1 MSRKAVIVEEFDD
14 DTDLPLPSMPL
25 LNTGM
30 RGPIL
35 QGINDES
42 DDDDDFEPTD
52 QAGPASPPRQ
62 PFSNSQQ
69 QQWFPPG
76 ADGSHSV
83 TDIAPYKS

>member
-1 MSRKAVIVEEFDD
+1 MSRKAVIVEDFDD

-30 RGPIL
+30 HGPIL
-35 QGINDES
+35 QEIHDES
-42 DDDDDFEPTD
+42 DDDDDFEPA

-62 PFSNSQQ
+62 PFSNSR
-69 QQWFPPG
+69 QQWSPPDT
-76 ADGSHSV
+76 DGSHRV